1 MEHCIFCKIIR
12 KEIPTEIV
20 FENDDVLVFPDL
32 HPRAP
37 VHLLIIPK
45 MHVEEFVKVEES
57 ELFKK
62 VFDVV
67 SLMIKKQGLEKDRY
81 KITINGGGLQE
92 VDHLHIHLY
101 GKVASL

>member
-1 MEHCIFCKIIR
+1 MEQCIFCKIVQN
-12 KEIPTEIV
+12 EIPADIV
-20 FENDDVLVFPDL
+20 YENDEVMVFPDL

-37 VHLLIIPK
+37 VHLLVIPK
-45 MHVEEFVKVEES
+45 KHVEEFAKVEES

-62 VFDVV
+62 LFDVV
-67 SLMIKKQGLEKDRY
+67 SLMIKKYELENDRY

>member
-1 MEHCIFCKIIR
+1 MDNCIFCKIVR

-45 MHVEEFVKVEES
+45 IHIEEFAKVEES

-62 VFDVV
+62 LFDAV
-67 SLMIKKQGLEKDRY
+67 SLMIKKNDLENNRY